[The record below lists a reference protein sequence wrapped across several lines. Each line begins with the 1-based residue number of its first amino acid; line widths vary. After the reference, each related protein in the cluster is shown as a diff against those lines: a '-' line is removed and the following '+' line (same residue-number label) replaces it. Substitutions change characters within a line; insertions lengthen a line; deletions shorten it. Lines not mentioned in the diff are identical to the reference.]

1 MANTK
6 DIKKRIKSIKT
17 IEKITSA
24 MKMIAT
30 ARLKKYQS
38 IAEHAR
44 PYAEKLQQIM
54 FSLSA
59 GSAQINHPLFSVR
72 EENSSLYIVVGAEG
86 GLAGSYNVNVMN
98 MAMRSINNRKNEK
111 INVIPVGKKAVSF
124 FKKKSFEIVDSL
136 LDYGISPTYDD
147 IEKIVEKAR
156 IMFENNEIDAVYL
169 VYAKFISAMSQKP
182 TVNKIL
188 PMEPV
193 QAGVVDVSRM
203 SADVI
208 FEPNSDEILKVLLPE
223 YLNTVVYH
231 SVMEAM
237 ASEFGARMTA
247 MTAASTNA
255 ETLLEDLS
263 LAYNKAR
270 QATITNELIDIVNGV
285 NAVQ

>member
-86 GLAGSYNVNVMN
+86 GLAGSYNINVMN
-98 MAMRSINNRKNEK
+98 MAMRSINNRKHEK

-124 FKKKSFEIVDSL
+124 FKKKSFEIVDFLS
-136 LDYGISPTYDD
+136 DYGVSPTYDD

-208 FEPNSDEILKVLLPE
+208 FEPSSDEILKVLLPE

-285 NAVQ
+285 NAVH

>member
-98 MAMRSINNRKNEK
+98 MAMKSINNRKNEK

-208 FEPNSDEILKVLLPE
+208 FEPSSDEILKVLLPE